1 MDLDAYVVQHSLQW
15 DRLQTLTRQSRR
27 LTGAEADEVIDLYQR
42 TATHL
47 SVVRSS
53 AADPVLEARLST
65 LVAGARSVVTGVN
78 VPLLSAVAR
87 FFVATFPAAV
97 YRCRYWWIGTAVV
110 ALLISVLIAVRVIAD
125 PGLANSV
132 ADPDQIKQLI
142 NHDFASYYRDNPA
155 GDFAFEVWVNNA
167 KVAALCLITGVAIVP
182 VLIGLMAN
190 QENLGLIG
198 GLMIGAGRS
207 DLFFGLILPHGLL
220 ELTVVYVA
228 AGAGLRLGWSWIAP
242 GRRTRARALAQ
253 EGRAAGAMALGLG
266 VWLLI
271 SGAVEAFVTP
281 SPLPAWA
288 RIGIGALVWAA
299 FLTYVFWLG
308 RRAVSAGETGDVRA
322 SALDATVP
330 TEAA

>member
-1 MDLDAYVVQHSLQW
+1 MDLDAYVAQHSGQW
-15 DRLQTLTRQSRR
+15 DRLQTLTHQSGR
-27 LTGAEADEVIDLYQR
+27 LTGVEADEVIDLYQR

-53 AADPVLEARLST
+53 AADPVLEARLSS

-78 VPLLSAVAR
+78 VPLLSGVAR

-110 ALLISVLIAVRVIAD
+110 ALLVSALIAFRVIAD
-125 PGLANSV
+125 PALATSV
-132 ADPDQIKQLI
+132 VDSDQIKQLI
-142 NHDFASYYRDNPA
+142 DHDFASYYRDNPA

-167 KVAALCLITGVAIVP
+167 RVAALCLVTGVAIVP
-182 VLIGLMAN
+182 VLIVLMSN

-198 GLMIGAGRS
+198 GLLIGAGRS

-271 SGAVEAFVTP
+271 SGGVEAFVTP
-281 SPLPAWA
+281 SALPTWA
-288 RIGIGALVWAA
+288 RIGIGASVWVA
-299 FLTYVFWLG
+299 FLVYVFWVG
-308 RRAVSAGETGDVRA
+308 RRADLAGETGDVRA
-322 SALDATVP
+322 SELDATVP